1 MTQRSFPAPLK
12 DEAMNDEAPF
22 MAPYCESK
30 LDVKEPT
37 ADQNEN
43 QMLNERQTTMRNDM
57 ASTSFFIKALEDEQS
72 IMRGHEMATV
82 FVQFGLSPL
91 RARISPKPTRSS
103 A

>member
-1 MTQRSFPAPLK
+1 
-12 DEAMNDEAPF
+12 

-57 ASTSFFIKALEDEQS
+57 ASTSFFIKALEDEQK
-72 IMRGHEMATV
+72 E
-82 FVQFGLSPL
+82 LS
-91 RARISPKPTRSS
+91 R
-103 A
+103 